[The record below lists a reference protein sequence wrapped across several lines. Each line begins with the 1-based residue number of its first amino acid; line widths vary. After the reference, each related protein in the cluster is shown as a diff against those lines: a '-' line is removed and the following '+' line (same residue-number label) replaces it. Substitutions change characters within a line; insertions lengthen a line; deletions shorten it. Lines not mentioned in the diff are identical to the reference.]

1 MQARLSPARAKA
13 SVAEAEAL
21 SAPEVAPVEVAVIP
35 VEVVA
40 VPVEAAAALPATVES
55 ADAAEC
61 TRAGWRGDFAAP
73 VLEELPSVEEEQAAA
88 LRSPSF
94 SAAAR
99 PRAPWPSRR
108 LAGAVSSSPEP
119 WPEAARAPGTSA
131 SKASVAPAPA
141 DWWRPR
147 AGFESELRAGEATP
161 ASFDPMPAALWFGLG
176 YPVRR
181 RRRAEEA
188 QPRSRRPTECVEKSA

>member
-40 VPVEAAAALPATVES
+40 VPVEAVALPTTVES

-73 VLEELPSVEEEQAAA
+73 VLEELPSVEEEQVAA

-94 SAAAR
+94 SAATR

-119 WPEAARAPGTSA
+119 WPEAARAPGASA

-161 ASFDPMPAALWFGLG
+161 PSFDPMPAALWFGLG

-188 QPRSRRPTECVEKSA
+188 QSRSRRPTECVEKSA